1 MNVTINWLKEYIDF
15 NLSPEELS
23 DSLMMLGIET
33 ESIQSL
39 GEGLDGVVI
48 GKVKVVRAHPNAE
61 KLVLCDVDAGTDADL
76 TIVCGAPNARE
87 GLIAPVALIGTQ
99 LPNGLRIKAAKIRG
113 EASQG
118 MLCSEQELG
127 ISDEAAGLMELPD
140 DLPIGAPFTEALQL
154 DDVMIELEVTP
165 NRPDCLSIFGVA
177 REIRAITG
185 NPLKRPQVKVKEGN
199 TDVQELTS
207 VKIEAP
213 ELCPRYAARVI
224 RGVKIEASPQ
234 WLQRRLESIGLVPI
248 NNIVD
253 ITNFVLM
260 ECGHPLHA
268 FDYHKLAENRIVVR
282 CAKAGETIK
291 TLDEEER
298 ELTPDM
304 LVIADAEN
312 PVAMAGIIGGFNS
325 AITAETDDVLLESA
339 YFHPPSIRKTSKTLG
354 MHTDASHRFER
365 GADRGGVIPAMNR
378 AAQLIAEIA
387 GGEVCAGVIDVY
399 PGERD
404 ALRVKLRPA
413 RVNFVLGT
421 DISEAEMKEILTRL
435 EFTVSDDFEVTVP
448 TFRPDVEREVDLIEE
463 IARVHGYDNIPMTIP
478 KGDIPIPPPDL
489 KSELHNRVKA
499 YLLGCGMMEAIN
511 YSFYH
516 PNVFDRIRLE
526 PDHPLRAALKLRNP
540 LSEDMSIMR
549 TTLIP
554 SLLENAQRNRNHQL
568 HDLQLFEMATVFM
581 SPADGEV
588 LQRRHRS
595 DSPNQNTEFPD
606 EPIQVT
612 GIIAGNIGS
621 GLYGDSQRPA
631 DFFDI
636 KGVVEGVLNTCG
648 ITDFTLARTEHPTFH
663 PGCNA
668 EIRVNETSL
677 CIFGEAHPEV
687 LENYDLDNKAYLFE
701 LDFDKLVAVSTLTA
715 QFELLPIYPSVN
727 RDLAIILDTDIP
739 ANQPSEFIQATGG
752 KLVKSVNLFD
762 VYTGDQVP
770 AGKKSL
776 AYAIEYQSPTETLTD
791 ETVDRVHGKI
801 VQRLER
807 ELGAKLRM

>member
-33 ESIQSL
+33 ESIQPL

-312 PVAMAGIIGGFNS
+312 PVAMAGIMGGFNS

-365 GADRGGVIPAMNR
+365 GADQGGVIPAMNR

-421 DISEAEMKEILTRL
+421 DISETEMKEILTRL

-568 HDLQLFEMATVFM
+568 HDVQLFEMATVFM

>member
-1 MNVTINWLKEYIDF
+1 
-15 NLSPEELS
+15 
-23 DSLMMLGIET
+23 MMLGIET
-33 ESIQSL
+33 ESIQPL

-48 GKVKVVRAHPNAE
+48 GKVKAVRAHPNAE
-61 KLVLCDVDAGTDADL
+61 KLVLCNVDVGTDADL
-76 TIVCGAPNARE
+76 TIVCGAPNVRE
-87 GLIAPVALIGTQ
+87 GLLAPVALIGTQ
-99 LPNGLRIKAAKIRG
+99 LSNELKIKPAKIRG
-113 EASQG
+113 EVSQG
-118 MLCSEQELG
+118 MLCSERELG

-140 DLPIGAPFTEALQL
+140 DLPIGAPLTEALGL

-165 NRPDCLSIFGVA
+165 NRPDCLNIFGVA

-185 NPLKRPQVKVKEGN
+185 NPLKRPQVKVKEGK

-213 ELCPRYAARVI
+213 DLCPRYAARVI
-224 RGVKIEASPQ
+224 RRVKIGASPQ
-234 WLQRRLESIGLVPI
+234 WLQRRLESIDLVPI

-260 ECGHPLHA
+260 EYGHPLHA

-282 CAKAGETIK
+282 QAEAGETIK
-291 TLDEEER
+291 TLDEVER

-304 LVIADAEN
+304 LVIADGEK
-312 PVAMAGIIGGFNS
+312 PVAMAGIMGGFNS

-365 GADRGGVIPAMNR
+365 GADPGGVILAMNR
-378 AAQLIAEIA
+378 TVQLIAEIA
-387 GGEVCAGVIDVY
+387 GGEVCAGIIDVY
-399 PGERD
+399 PGERET
-404 ALRVKLRPA
+404 ARIKLRPE

-421 DISEAEMKEILTRL
+421 DISADEMKEILTRL

-489 KSELHNRVKA
+489 KSELQNRVKA
-499 YLLGCGMMEAIN
+499 YLIGCGMMEAIN

-516 PNVFDRIRLE
+516 PNVFDRIRLQ
-526 PDHPLRAALKLRNP
+526 PDHPLRDALKLRNP

-568 HDLQLFEMATVFM
+568 HDVQLFEMATVFV
-581 SPADGEV
+581 PPVDGEV
-588 LQRRHRS
+588 LQRGQRS
-595 DSPNQNTEFPD
+595 HSPDQNTEFPD

-636 KGVVEGVLNTCG
+636 KGVVEGLLNTCG
-648 ITDFTLARTEHPTFH
+648 ITDFTLARTRHPTFH

-668 EIRVNETSL
+668 EVRVNETRL
-677 CIFGEAHPEV
+677 CIFGEAHPGV
-687 LENYDLDNKAYLFE
+687 LENYDLDYKAYLFE
-701 LDFDKLVAVSTLTA
+701 LDLDKLVEVSTPTA
-715 QFELLPIYPSVN
+715 QFEPLPIYPSVN

-739 ANQPSEFIQATGG
+739 ASQPSEFIQSTGEN
-752 KLVKSVNLFD
+752 LVKSVNLFD
-762 VYTGDQVP
+762 MYTGDQVP
-770 AGKKSL
+770 ARKKSL

-791 ETVDRVHGKI
+791 ETVDRIHGKI